1 MFDELNFEE
10 GVDVSGGCFQGKVLD
25 AVRAQV
31 CRVWML
37 VAIFWHGERVGMK
50 A

>member
-1 MFDELNFEE
+1 VFDELNFEE
-10 GVDVSGGCFQGKVLD
+10 GVDVFRGKCLMHQ
-25 AVRAQV
+25 RALV

-37 VAIFWHGERVGMK
+37 AAIFWHGERVEMK